1 MTHEL
6 EWLRG
11 TRVLVAGAGISGR
24 AVVTP
29 LTELGAQVTVTD
41 RSADA
46 LEHCRELGADTVDL
60 DELVAEADAHPE
72 ALRRFA
78 LVVTSPG
85 FAPDA
90 PLLSHAAGAAV
101 PIWGDVELSWRIDR
115 AEIYGPARRW
125 LVVTGTNGKT
135 TTTMMLHA
143 ILEAAGLPSVA
154 CGNIG
159 LPILDAL
166 RRTEPRAEVLAVELS
181 SFQLHW
187 APSVQ
192 PAAGVVLN
200 IAEDHLD
207 WHGGIEGYIDAKSR
221 VLTGTVGVLGLDD
234 PIARGLRDR
243 SQAVVTVG
251 FTLGYP
257 QRGELGIS
265 GDVLVDRAF
274 ADSAVL
280 AAVADVSPAG
290 PAGLSDALAAA
301 ALARSI
307 GVPESAVHDGLRRHK
322 VGPHRAAPV
331 GTVDGVEYIDDSKAT
346 NPHAARTSL
355 LARDKVVWVAGGLL
369 KGAQVDDLV
378 AEVVPRLRAVV
389 LLGRDADRIA
399 EALTRHAPQVPVVH
413 VDTSD
418 DGSVSAA
425 VQSRTASTDFPRR
438 VAAPGADGPAA
449 MRAAVREAAA
459 LALPGD
465 AVLLAP
471 AAASLDMFTDYAQR
485 GRSFAAAVGEL
496 HGGQAQDDLQ
506 DVEDRHGGG
515 SER

>member
-1 MTHEL
+1 MAHDL
-6 EWLRG
+6 EWIRG

-29 LTELGAQVTVTD
+29 LTDLGASVTVTD
-41 RSADA
+41 RNADA
-46 LEHCRELGADTVDL
+46 LGRCRELGADTVDL
-60 DELVAEADAHPE
+60 DALVAEADADPT

-85 FAPDA
+85 FAPDS
-90 PLLSHAAGAAV
+90 PLLSHTAGAAV
-101 PIWGDVELSWRIDR
+101 PIWGDVELSWRMDR

-143 ILEAAGLPSVA
+143 ILDAAGVPSVA

-192 PAAGVVLN
+192 PSAGVVLN

-207 WHGGIEGYIDAKSR
+207 WHGGIEGYIDAKAR
-221 VLTGTVGVLGLDD
+221 ALTGTVGVLGLDD
-234 PIARGLRDR
+234 PIAGGLRER

-257 QRGELGIS
+257 QPGELGVS

-301 ALARSI
+301 ALARAI
-307 GVPESAVHDGLRRHK
+307 DVPESAVHDGLRRHR

-331 GTVDGVEYIDDSKAT
+331 GTVTGVDYIDDSKAT

-355 LARDKVVWVAGGLL
+355 LAHGSVVWVAGGLL
-369 KGAQVDDLV
+369 KGAQIDDLV
-378 AEVVPRLRAVV
+378 VEVAPRLRAAV
-389 LLGRDADRIA
+389 LLGRDAGLIVD
-399 EALTRHAPQVPVVH
+399 ALARHAPQVPVVH
-413 VDTSD
+413 VDTRD
-418 DGSVSAA
+418 DGPVSGTE
-425 VQSRTASTDFPRR
+425 SSSTESSSTESSSTESSSTASSGAVRR
-438 VAAPGADGPAA
+438 ISLPGADGPAA
-449 MRAAVREAAA
+449 M
-459 LALPGD
+459 
-465 AVLLAP
+465 
-471 AAASLDMFTDYAQR
+471 S
-485 GRSFAAAVGEL
+485 
-496 HGGQAQDDLQ
+496 
-506 DVEDRHGGG
+506 
-515 SER
+515 